1 MLHILLC
8 TFAEKTTR
16 ARFCDLQKNNARR
29 MKKEITARAL
39 LTLIREQSFA
49 NATPSDVLRKS
60 IVELAEMAIA
70 SYGYLDGI
78 GWLIGQF
85 WEDRERKIPCEDEP
99 LMDEDGELWSREDM
113 GDELT
118 DEEYL
123 VAEKIYHTA
132 EFCSALYHHHPFDL
146 RVLGENCTADPT
158 QLNSTAETSQLNCTA
173 EPPLC
178 TTGSFEYANTALMEW
193 IQRAEH
199 RRVAALVCRI
209 VLDEELDKA
218 MRDNQAVQDYYA
230 ERVYGY
236 GSYNWQQV
244 DVCEQFIQRAMKGM
258 GEIARHYEEARQWGL
273 EGEAVQVLDLLYG
286 WVPHL
291 FEEEMIA
298 TAREI
303 LDAANRL
310 LPDEL
315 TLRNDS
321 GARAYINLI
330 FKEAQQIAAKYE
342 VDLDINDGYSLTI
355 GYMNTW
361 LERKYWGDRGKE
373 EEW

>member
-1 MLHILLC
+1 
-8 TFAEKTTR
+8 
-16 ARFCDLQKNNARR
+16 

-85 WEDRERKIPCEDEP
+85 WEDRECKIPCEDEP

-158 QLNSTAETSQLNCTA
+158 QLNSTAETSQLNDTA
-173 EPPLC
+173 ESPLF

-321 GARAYINLI
+321 SARAYINLI